1 MNRVNLE
8 LVYENKL
15 LKVYEYKKKT
25 RGTMNRHKTIVFEY
39 FNTMYCSVLDGNKG
53 RIVER
58 QVKNIISEFNQ
69 THDTTILGVKV
80 SE

>member
-15 LKVYEYKKKT
+15 LKVYEYRKKT

-39 FNTMYCSVLDGNKG
+39 FNSLYCSVFDRNKG
-53 RIVER
+53 RVIER
-58 QVKNIISEFNQ
+58 QVKDIISEFNQ
-69 THDTTILGVKV
+69 THDTTILGGKV

>member
-39 FNTMYCSVLDGNKG
+39 FSTLYCSVFDGNKG

-58 QVKNIISEFNQ
+58 QVKDIISEFNQ
-69 THDTTILGVKV
+69 THDITILGVKV

>member
-15 LKVYEYKKKT
+15 LKVYEYKKKL

-39 FNTMYCSVLDGNKG
+39 FNSLYCSVFDGNKG
-53 RIVER
+53 RVIER
-58 QVKNIISEFNQ
+58 QVKGEKKDEKRRFNNWNRN
-69 THDTTILGVKV
+69 H
-80 SE
+80 

>member
-39 FNTMYCSVLDGNKG
+39 FNIMYCSVFDGNKC
-53 RIVER
+53 RVIER
-58 QVKNIISEFNQ
+58 QVKDIISEFNQ

>member
-39 FNTMYCSVLDGNKG
+39 FNTMYCMA
-53 RIVER
+53 I
-58 QVKNIISEFNQ
+58 
-69 THDTTILGVKV
+69 KV
-80 SE
+80 G

>member
-25 RGTMNRHKTIVFEY
+25 RGTMNRHKTIVFE
-39 FNTMYCSVLDGNKG
+39 GNKG

-58 QVKNIISEFNQ
+58 QVKDIINEFNQ
-69 THDTTILGVKV
+69 THDITILGVKV

>member
-1 MNRVNLE
+1 MNRVNLD

-25 RGTMNRHKTIVFEY
+25 RGTMARHKTIVFEY
-39 FNTMYCSVLDGNKG
+39 FNSLYCSVFDSCNG
-53 RIVER
+53 RVIER
-58 QVKNIISEFNQ
+58 QVKDIIDEFNQ